1 MHYGK
6 IPPKATAGSRVVRT
20 ALGTPSSSWPVSRSK
35 SARPICNA
43 VAASNAGPIS
53 VATSISSTSNSTS
66 LNSAHA
72 ITRGALTPAPST
84 ARTTTRPSEQN
95 IRWAASPSCNAASSS
110 FNFEALSALIS
121 RLSTPELLQA
131 INLIHAPARALPHR
145 HQALG
150 SLPRRYVREQS
161 PAHRQKRGLNEPN
174 NASEQRVGPVL
185 HVGSDSRIIAQGG
198 DGCVTAD
205 DDGFRPEILIGLV
218 GALGTEMNRVEDAL
232 ANALTSVGYS
242 SRSVRVSE
250 LISSAYEELGLPE
263 IPQAPTDLDHLMDIG
278 DRLREAQD
286 DGAAAAA
293 IAVSAI
299 SGQRY
304 DELGPEAVERGL
316 ERNAVATVIRQLK
329 HPDEVDL
336 LRSVYGSRFVLL
348 GAWSPREQRQVMIT
362 QRLRRSTSNKGD
374 SWYEQNAIR
383 LMSRDESDGSRKLGQ
398 RVRDTFEQAD
408 AYVAIR
414 SGYSIAGDVQRLV
427 RLLFGAPFE
436 TPTRDEQA
444 MFQAFGSRL
453 RSSAGGRQVGAVAV
467 DGDGE
472 LLVSGTNDVPK
483 AGGGQYWSGDEPD
496 HRDFQSGV
504 DFNDQEKFQVALDL
518 VDRLKQAG
526 WLGEQLAESEPK
538 DLTQRALLPGGPF
551 SKSRLADLLEFGRI
565 LHAEMALIC
574 TAARRGTALRGATLY
589 STTYPCHA
597 CARLII
603 GSGIGQVVY
612 IDPYPKSLVPRMYQT
627 EVSEVEDLG
636 DKVAF
641 TAFAGVAPRLFPRVF
656 AIVGRERDAA
666 TGEYLAWTAHEA
678 MPRLVDA
685 AVLRYPIQTGEDEVI
700 RGLAERYQEQS

>member
-1 MHYGK
+1 
-6 IPPKATAGSRVVRT
+6 
-20 ALGTPSSSWPVSRSK
+20 
-35 SARPICNA
+35 
-43 VAASNAGPIS
+43 
-53 VATSISSTSNSTS
+53 
-66 LNSAHA
+66 
-72 ITRGALTPAPST
+72 
-84 ARTTTRPSEQN
+84 
-95 IRWAASPSCNAASSS
+95 
-110 FNFEALSALIS
+110 
-121 RLSTPELLQA
+121 
-131 INLIHAPARALPHR
+131 
-145 HQALG
+145 
-150 SLPRRYVREQS
+150 
-161 PAHRQKRGLNEPN
+161 
-174 NASEQRVGPVL
+174 
-185 HVGSDSRIIAQGG
+185 
-198 DGCVTAD
+198 
-205 DDGFRPEILIGLV
+205 
-218 GALGTEMNRVEDAL
+218 
-232 ANALTSVGYS
+232 
-242 SRSVRVSE
+242 VRVSE
-250 LISSAYEELGLPE
+250 LISSAYEGLGLPNL
-263 IPQAPTDLDHLMDIG
+263 PQAATDLDHLMDIG

-299 SGQRY
+299 AGERY
-304 DELGPEAVERGL
+304 EELGAESVEGGL
-316 ERNAVATVIRQLK
+316 ERDSVATIIRQLK

-348 GAWSPREQRQVMIT
+348 GAWSPREQRQVVIT
-362 QRLRRSTSNKGD
+362 QRLRQSTSIQD
-374 SWYEQNAIR
+374 ESWYDQNAIR

-398 RVRDTFEQAD
+398 RVRDTFELAD

-414 SGYSIAGDVQRLV
+414 SGYSITSDVHRLV

-467 DGDGE
+467 DLDGE

-518 VDRLKQAG
+518 FDRLKHAG
-526 WLGEQLAESEPK
+526 WLGDQSSDSEPK
-538 DLTQRALLPGGPF
+538 ALAAQSLLPGGPL

-574 TAARRGTALRGATLY
+574 TAARRGTPLRGATLY

-603 GSGIGQVVY
+603 GSGIEQVVY

-627 EVSEVEDLG
+627 EVAEVEDLE

-656 AIVGRERDAA
+656 AMAGRKRDPV
-666 TGEYLAWTAHEA
+666 TGEYLTWTAHEA

-700 RGLAERYQEQS
+700 RGLAERYKDEPEPAPPTP